1 MAAMLSR
8 SGVRV
13 FASAAKDNKPRASA
27 VNRVVPKA
35 SLNDAPKQFIET
47 GAEAPMAAGSLS
59 MTTTP
64 FDNYAFAPIREATV
78 SFCCCCYRHWLLLLQ
93 LPQSA
98 AAAIVVVSSSGKGV
112 QAQCCVCIAQ
122 HVIAALWA
130 GSARLYCA
138 EAVGKCGAMSLQQL
152 KSQVIATKSIASCV
166 TLHMLVFSFSL
177 CNPASH

>member
-13 FASAAKDNKPRASA
+13 FASAAKDNKPRAS

-47 GAEAPMAAGSLS
+47 GAEAPMPTGSLS

-78 SFCCCCYRHWLLLLQ
+78 S
-93 LPQSA
+93 SA
-98 AAAIVVVSSSGKGV
+98 AAVALLPVDVDQSCASITGCVGV
-112 QAQCCVCIAQ
+112 AK
-122 HVIAALWA
+122 HVGLAA
-130 GSARLYCA
+130 GSSFVLALYC
-138 EAVGKCGAMSLQQL
+138 KTNFTRCCCS
-152 KSQVIATKSIASCV
+152 
-166 TLHMLVFSFSL
+166 
-177 CNPASH
+177 